1 MIHRAQVVEK
11 KWKESYDEEPSVSNE
26 DFRSR
31 WKKTVSCRQWLCR
44 DFNKKIPVTE
54 FLLVC
59 CDCVLFSMAK
69 SSVRVFV
76 SVART
81 F

>member
-1 MIHRAQVVEK
+1 MYQTKIFDQDGKRRFLAGSGYVEI
-11 KWKESYDEEPSVSNE
+11 S
-26 DFRSR
+26 
-31 WKKTVSCRQWLCR
+31 T
-44 DFNKKIPVTE
+44 KKIPVTE
-54 FLLVC
+54 FLIVC

>member
-1 MIHRAQVVEK
+1 MEGALRRRTECIKRRFSIKMEKDGFLQAVVM
-11 KWKESYDEEPSVSNE
+11 
-26 DFRSR
+26 SR
-31 WKKTVSCRQWLCR
+31 FQQ
-44 DFNKKIPVTE
+44 KIPVTE